1 MDKKTPAERS
11 ANMSAVKNKNTR
23 PELFVRSIMHKS
35 GYRYSLHRPDLPG
48 KPDLVLPKY
57 NTVIFVNGCFW
68 HSHKNCKKAEL
79 PKSNVDFW
87 RQKIQSNVERD
98 KKNYSDLLE
107 LGWRVLVIWSCSC
120 QKKEVHLLFSQIKE
134 FLEGNEKFCEIGEV
148 KNSSPVN
155 Q

>member
-68 HSHKNCKKAEL
+68 HSHRNCKKAEL

-87 RQKIQSNVERD
+87 RHKIKSNVERD

-120 QKKEVHLLFSQIKE
+120 QKKKFTF
-134 FLEGNEKFCEIGEV
+134 FLAR
-148 KNSSPVN
+148 
-155 Q
+155 